1 MASPQR
7 PDPNEPGRNYED
19 LQRARMERRAA
30 PGAGFAWWWFFWIV
44 IIGLAIWW
52 AGWGWGG
59 TGGWWWGTRARTV
72 PMYGTTYAALPPAA
86 NQAAING
93 AGLTVL
99 NATDKH
105 SYIGKSFTIYD
116 VPYGR

>member
-1 MASPQR
+1 
-7 PDPNEPGRNYED
+7 
-19 LQRARMERRAA
+19 MERRAA